1 MKSVELVG
9 SSGFW
14 FCNSVTSRFR
24 NCCDVMAE
32 VTDEDDAVEAVVV
45 VVDVVAATVMARSGD
60 IRARSAAELR
70 Q

>member
-1 MKSVELVG
+1 
-9 SSGFW
+9 
-14 FCNSVTSRFR
+14 
-24 NCCDVMAE
+24 MAE

-70 Q
+70 